1 MTQYLCVRPWKRHSV
16 GEIIPEHEYNRLP
29 HEIKQHGNFEA
40 ISEII
45 EVTNV
50 TGFGEPLDDSSG
62 FVEIPVTGIAD
73 QAMDIPATVDALKSL
88 EQPKP
93 HRYADKGTRP
103 QRNSGNSEND

>member
-1 MTQYLCVRPWKRHSV
+1 MKFYKCVTPWKRHSV
-16 GEIIPEHEYNRLP
+16 GEIIPEHEYNKLP

-62 FVEIPVTGIAD
+62 FVEISVTGIAD

-88 EQPKP
+88 DQPKT
-93 HRYADKGTRP
+93 HRYADKGNRS
-103 QRNSGNSEND
+103 QRNSGNPDAD